1 MADKYPST
9 SPYAYCAWNPV
20 KLVDPDGREIDDYF
34 TESGRFLGSDNAKTD
49 NVRIISETTWNGLS
63 KTIDGKIDHWVG
75 YALSSDFA
83 TETRNGMSTDA
94 QLAVYNHYNPTDYNL
109 VELNSE
115 KDSWGMRT
123 TQQKYNDPLIK
134 IRLYGN
140 SIGLEVCNH
149 SNEIRNLFFHEKGHI
164 DQCQSIGFNKY
175 RQISTNRQ
183 EVYAV
188 KAQMTDQTW
197 ILTRQEYQAGFI
209 KYGAKHGLYIIR

>member
-1 MADKYPST
+1 MKTPADI
-9 SPYAYCAWNPV
+9 SPRHYTA
-20 KLVDPDGREIDDYF
+20 KLRA
-34 TESGRFLGSDNAKTD
+34 TE
-49 NVRIISETTWNGLS
+49 
-63 KTIDGKIDHWVG
+63 DGKIDHWVG

-109 VELNSE
+109 VELNSG

-123 TQQKYNDPLIK
+123 TQQKHNDPLIK

-164 DQCQSIGFNKY
+164 DQCQSIGFDKY

-197 ILTRQEYQAGFI
+197 ILTRQEYQAGLI